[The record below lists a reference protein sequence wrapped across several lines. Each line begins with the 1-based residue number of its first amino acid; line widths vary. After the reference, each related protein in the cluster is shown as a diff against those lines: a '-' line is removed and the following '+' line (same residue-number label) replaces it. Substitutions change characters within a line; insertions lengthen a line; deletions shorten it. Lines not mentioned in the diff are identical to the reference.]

1 MKTNTL
7 LSLLQKQGVF
17 IDANCGGKGRC
28 GRCRVQIKGK
38 INPPDEVEKILIP
51 KNLLRKGYRLAC
63 RIKTDAFPEVL
74 EISLPKR
81 KIVRQKNKLNNVGL
95 AIDIGTTIIKGAL
108 VDFNNGEII
117 RMAKVLNP
125 QQSWGGD
132 VITRIGFA
140 ISGNYKVLRNALLSG
155 IKELKSELKF
165 SKPQFTT
172 IVGNPVMLSF
182 YLGEPVKNFAHYPFE
197 GNFKNG
203 IYIKN
208 PPGYVFGCIGGFVG
222 GDTIAGIIASGL
234 YSNKKPAL
242 YIDLGTN
249 GEIALIADKK
259 IYAVSTAAG
268 PAFEGVGLTCG
279 SLAIP
284 GAIEKVEYKK
294 GFKLHTIDNKPPI
307 GFCAS
312 GFIDL
317 LAILLKKKWLTE
329 YGMLREEIQVN
340 GFKIEQMDIR
350 RLQLAIGAIHT
361 GIKFLLDYVGI
372 CSSRI
377 ETAVITGEFGSHL
390 NPEALKEIGII
401 PSDIKN
407 ILFKNDLPILGAIK
421 FLLKEIRPE
430 DIERIRK
437 RATHLELA
445 MQKDFQ
451 KRFVDGLV
459 LKPWN

>member
-7 LSLLQKQGVF
+7 LTLLQKKGIF

-28 GRCRVQIKGK
+28 GKCRVMIKGNL
-38 INPPDEVEKILIP
+38 NPPDEIEKMLIP
-51 KNLLRKGYRLAC
+51 ENLLKKGYRLAC
-63 RIKTDAFPEVL
+63 RIKADAFPEL
-74 EISLPKR
+74 FEISLPKK
-81 KIVRQKNKLNNVGL
+81 KINSEKIKLDNIGL

-108 VDFNNGEII
+108 VEINNAKII
-117 RMAKVLNP
+117 KNAKVLNP

-140 ISGNYKVLRNALLSG
+140 ISGNYKMLRGALLRG
-155 IKELKSELKF
+155 IKELKSELKI

-182 YLGEPVKNFAHYPFE
+182 YLGESVKSFAHYPFE
-197 GNFKNG
+197 GNIKKG
-203 IYIKN
+203 IYTKN

-234 YSNKKPAL
+234 LSEKKPSL

-249 GEIALIADKK
+249 GEIALITDRK
-259 IYAVSTAAG
+259 IYALSTAAG

-279 SLAIP
+279 SLACP
-284 GAIEKVEYKK
+284 GAIEKVEYKN
-294 GFKLHTIDNKPPI
+294 GFKFHTIDNKPPT

-317 LAILLKKKWLTE
+317 FAILLKKKWLTE
-329 YGMLREEIQVN
+329 YGMLKKKIQIN
-340 GFKIEQMDIR
+340 GLKIEQMDIR
-350 RLQLAIGAIHT
+350 KLQLAIGAIHT
-361 GIKFLLDYVGI
+361 GIKFLLDYAGI
-372 CSSRI
+372 SSSEI
-377 ETAVITGEFGSHL
+377 KTAVITGEFGSHL
-390 NPEALKEIGII
+390 NPSSLKSIGII
-401 PSDIKN
+401 PLGIEN
-407 ILFKNDLPILGAIK
+407 ILCKNDLPILGAIR
-421 FLLKEIRPE
+421 FLLNEIRPE
-430 DIERIRK
+430 DIEQIRK
-437 RATHLELA
+437 RAIHLELA

-451 KRFVDGLV
+451 KRFVEGLI